1 MDNPAEERGLIL
13 DNVYERLTASRSAA
27 RAGGLVEPSRLTRV
41 YALLSRTYHTSISP
55 LPLTFIVPC
64 ASQM

>member
-27 RAGGLVEPSRLTRV
+27 RAGGLVEAV
-41 YALLSRTYHTSISP
+41 DKLL
-55 LPLTFIVPC
+55 LV
-64 ASQM
+64 QMLSL